1 MRTDRGVAGTLR
13 PLYNILLLSHD
24 IHVNFPAKN
33 NSYFCKDL
41 WFHHLRNELDWTEAK
56 VYGWAERSYKKT
68 GLPIDVPPPHKN
80 SSRYNVLFL
89 TTYCMLSFFFNIFY
103 FVIFIT
109 YQNKIYIYFVYQN
122 ASFYQVFDFTIA
134 FVNLKHTNT

>member
-89 TTYCMLSFFFNIFY
+89 TTYCMVSFFSHILFRTWKQKIIY
-103 FVIFIT
+103 IHILILYIPESFIT
-109 YQNKIYIYFVYQN
+109 NF
-122 ASFYQVFDFTIA
+122 FTSQ
-134 FVNLKHTNT
+134 